1 VQDWRYLARKARKN
15 GAFRVCAADA
25 AFAFGVIVIASGCNT
40 GRVRADVSPVL
51 RTILDLLFVPH
62 CAACDVRV
70 EPGTP
75 LCAVCALSLYE
86 LGPACPRCAE
96 PLEGPVSVLCRRCR
110 VAPPPLASAHA
121 PWRYGGELARALHRF
136 KYERRAELARALA
149 PLVAPALAAVV
160 ARTGVD
166 LAVPVPLH
174 WRRLSARG
182 FNQAALLLRQAAAL
196 LAPEPEPGATREPKL
211 EIDTVSL
218 RRVRATATQSGLG
231 SRERARNVAAA
242 FAVVPGREARVAGRR
257 VLCVDDVMTTG
268 ATLSACARALLA
280 AGAAEVVGFC
290 AARAER

>member
-1 VQDWRYLARKARKN
+1 
-15 GAFRVCAADA
+15 
-25 AFAFGVIVIASGCNT
+25 
-40 GRVRADVSPVL
+40 
-51 RTILDLLFVPH
+51 LFVPH

-70 EPGTP
+70 DPGTP
-75 LCAVCALSLYE
+75 LCAICALSLYE
-86 LGPACPRCAE
+86 LGAACPRCAE

-110 VAPPPLASAHA
+110 VAPPPLVSAHA
-121 PWRYGGELARALHRF
+121 PWRYGGELAQALHRF

-149 PLVAPALAAVV
+149 PLVAPGLAEVV

-196 LAPEPEPGATREPKL
+196 LPREPGPEPKLEPKLGPKL

-218 RRVRATATQSGLG
+218 RRVRPTAAQSGLG

-242 FAVVPGREARVAGRR
+242 FAVVPRRRARVAGRR

-268 ATLSACARALLA
+268 ATLSACARALLD

>member
-1 VQDWRYLARKARKN
+1 MRRSHLEASRRDRQ
-15 GAFRVCAADA
+15 RVRLQH
-25 AFAFGVIVIASGCNT
+25 
-40 GRVRADVSPVL
+40 GRVRADVSFVL
-51 RTILDLLFVPH
+51 QALLDLLFVPH

-70 EPGTP
+70 DPGTP
-75 LCAVCALSLYE
+75 LCSVCAQSLYE
-86 LGPACPRCAE
+86 LGAACPRCAE

-121 PWRYGGELARALHRF
+121 PWRYGGELARALHRL

-149 PLVAPALAAVV
+149 PLVAPGLAEAV

-182 FNQAALLLRQAAAL
+182 FNQAALLLRQAATGQA
-196 LAPEPEPGATREPKL
+196 L

-218 RRVRATATQSGLG
+218 RRVRATASQSGLG
-231 SRERARNVAAA
+231 SRERARNVDGA
-242 FAVVPGREARVAGRR
+242 FAVAPGRRHRVAGRR

-280 AGAAEVVGFC
+280 AGAREVVAFC